1 MRDRRRSQTRA
12 YHFIIEQA
20 QKVNQDLSRKP
31 DKRLES
37 INYISLDDL
46 LRLNEGVIDPSPEL
60 VAALKKL
67 LRPVVSEAEIDDYL
81 VIPFLPRM

>member
-12 YHFIIEQA
+12 YHFIIEKA
-20 QKVNQDLSRKP
+20 QKVNQNLNRKLG
-31 DKRLES
+31 KRLES

-46 LRLNEGVIDPSPEL
+46 LRLKERLTDPSPEL

-67 LRPVVSEAEIDDYL
+67 LRHVVSEAEIDDYL
-81 VIPFLPRM
+81 VIPFLPHT